1 MEVKSTKELHS
12 ELAMHS
18 VRFAKDEQGRR
29 KGQDVL
35 FKWPEIERNSA
46 STSIFTSSM
55 LGLVRTITPI
65 ACGTT

>member
-1 MEVKSTKELHS
+1 MDVKTTKQVHT

-35 FKWPEIERNSA
+35 FKSLRDLFPAPWGVKYSRERVYS
-46 STSIFTSSM
+46 
-55 LGLVRTITPI
+55 
-65 ACGTT
+65 